1 MNIAD
6 RTLLEMFEMMM
17 TIRLFEE
24 RVTLEYRRGD
34 MPGFVHTYIGAEAVA
49 TGVCAH
55 LSDRDLIAS
64 THRGH
69 GHCLAKGCSIAGMF
83 AELYGRETGLCKGRG
98 GSMHIADFRIGM
110 LGANAIVGG
119 SIGLATGGALAQQIK
134 GASHVAVSFFGDG
147 GTGQGILYESMN
159 LASIWKLPVIYVCEN
174 NGWAES
180 TPASYSQ
187 SVEDLSRRADGF
199 GIPGHVV
206 DGADI
211 FAVYKVARE
220 AIKRARRGEGP
231 SFIEAKIPR
240 ISAHYVGDTQKY
252 RNKDDIEQARKRD
265 PVKRFQSEL
274 LAAGVLT
281 GEDVD
286 TIRAMIV
293 SELDRGVDTAKA
305 DPWPTPEGVT
315 DYVYSE
321 AYDASEVHQHV

>member
-1 MNIAD
+1 MKVAD
-6 RTLLEMFEMMM
+6 RTLLEMFEMM
-17 TIRLFEE
+17 TRIRLFEE
-24 RVTLEYRRGD
+24 RVTLEYQRGD

-49 TGVCAH
+49 AGVCAH
-55 LSDRDLIAS
+55 LSDDDLIAS

-69 GHCLAKGCSIAGMF
+69 GHSLAKGCSIAGML

-98 GSMHIADFRIGM
+98 GSMHIADFEIGM

-119 SIGLATGGALAQQIK
+119 SIGLATGGAFAQQVK
-134 GASHVAVSFFGDG
+134 GTSNVSVSFFGDG
-147 GTGQGILYESMN
+147 GAGQGILYESMN

-206 DGADI
+206 DGADA
-211 FAVYKVARE
+211 FAVHKVAGE
-220 AIKRARRGEGP
+220 TIERARRGDGP

-252 RNKDDIEQARKRD
+252 RDQDDLAAARKRD
-265 PVKRFQSEL
+265 PLERFQSEL
-274 LAAGVLT
+274 AAAGLLDEAEVE
-281 GEDVD
+281 G
-286 TIRAMIV
+286 IRAAIV
-293 SELDRGVDTAKA
+293 EELDQGVAAAKA
-305 DPWPTPEGVT
+305 DPWPTADGVT
-315 DYVYSE
+315 DYVYSG
-321 AYDASEVHQHV
+321 AYGG

>member
-6 RTLLEMFEMMM
+6 RTLLRMFKTMMK
-17 TIRLFEE
+17 IRLFEE
-24 RVTLEYRRGD
+24 RVTLEYQRGD

-49 TGVCAH
+49 TAVCAH

-69 GHCLAKGCSIAGMF
+69 GHCLAKGCSIAGML

-98 GSMHIADFRIGM
+98 GSMHIADFEIGM

-119 SIGLATGGALAQQIK
+119 SIGLATGGALAHQVK
-134 GASHVAVSFFGDG
+134 GTSNVAVSFFGDG
-147 GTGQGILYESMN
+147 GAGQGILYESMN

-187 SVEDLSRRADGF
+187 SVVDLSRRADGF
-199 GIPGHVV
+199 GIPGHLV
-206 DGADI
+206 DGTDI
-211 FAVYKVARE
+211 VDVYRIAGK
-220 AIKRARRGEGP
+220 AIDRARRGEGP

-252 RNKDDIEQARKRD
+252 RTKDDIEQARRRD
-265 PVKRFQSEL
+265 PLERFQSEL
-274 LAAGVLT
+274 TAAGLLT
-281 GEDVD
+281 DEDVD
-286 TIRAMIV
+286 RIRTGIV
-293 SELDRGVDTAKA
+293 AELDQGVAAAKA
-305 DPWPTPEGVT
+305 DPWPTVSDVT
-315 DYVYSE
+315 AYVYSG
-321 AYDASEVHQHV
+321 ASGG

>member
-1 MNIAD
+1 MTVPD
-6 RTLLEMFEMMM
+6 RTLLEMFETMM

-24 RVTLEYRRGD
+24 RVTLEYQRGD

-55 LSDRDLIAS
+55 LSDSDLIAS

-69 GHCLAKGCSIAGMF
+69 GHSLAKGCSISGML

-98 GSMHIADFRIGM
+98 GSMHIADFEIGM

-119 SIGLATGGALAQQIK
+119 SIGLATGGAFAQQVK
-134 GASHVAVSFFGDG
+134 GTSNVSVSFFGDG
-147 GTGQGILYESMN
+147 GAGQGILYESMN

-180 TPASYSQ
+180 TPASYAH
-187 SVEDLSRRADGF
+187 SVADLSRRAAGF

-206 DGADI
+206 DGADV
-211 FAVYKVARE
+211 FAIYEAAGE
-220 AIKRARRGEGP
+220 AIERARRGEGP

-252 RNKDDIEQARKRD
+252 RNEDDLADARSRD
-265 PVKRFQSEL
+265 PLERLQSEL
-274 LAAGVLT
+274 SAAGLLT
-281 GEDVD
+281 EAAIGS
-286 TIRAMIV
+286 IRAGIID
-293 SELDRGVDTAKA
+293 ELDRGVAAAKS
-305 DPWPTPEGVT
+305 DPWPTAAGVT
-315 DYVYSE
+315 DYVYSG
-321 AYDASEVHQHV
+321 AYGG

>member
-1 MNIAD
+1 MTIPD
-6 RTLLEMFEMMM
+6 RTLLEMFETM
-17 TIRLFEE
+17 TRIRLFEE
-24 RVTLEYRRGD
+24 RVTLEYQRGD

-49 TGVCAH
+49 SGICAH
-55 LSDRDLIAS
+55 LSDDDLIAS

-69 GHCLAKGCSIAGMF
+69 GHSLAKGCSIAGML

-98 GSMHIADFRIGM
+98 GSMHIADFEIGM

-119 SIGLATGGALAQQIK
+119 SIGLATGGAFAQQVK
-134 GASHVAVSFFGDG
+134 GTSNVSVSFFGDG
-147 GTGQGILYESMN
+147 GAGQGILYESMN

-206 DGADI
+206 DGADV
-211 FAVYKVARE
+211 FAVHRAAGE
-220 AIKRARRGEGP
+220 AIGRARRGDGP

-252 RNKDDIEQARKRD
+252 RDEDDLAAAKQRD
-265 PVKRFQSEL
+265 PLERFRSEL
-274 LAAGVLT
+274 AAAGLLDKAAVE
-281 GEDVD
+281 G
-286 TIRAMIV
+286 IRSAIIE
-293 SELDRGVDTAKA
+293 ELDQGVAAAKA
-305 DPWPTPEGVT
+305 APWPGANGVT
-315 DYVYSE
+315 DYVYSGPYR
-321 AYDASEVHQHV
+321 A

>member
-6 RTLLEMFEMMM
+6 RTLLRMFKTM
-17 TIRLFEE
+17 TKIRLFEE
-24 RVTLEYRRGD
+24 RVTLEYQRGD

-49 TGVCAH
+49 TAVCTH
-55 LSDRDLIAS
+55 LSDHDLIAS

-69 GHCLAKGCSIAGMF
+69 GHCLAKGCSIAGML

-98 GSMHIADFRIGM
+98 GSMHIADFEIGM

-119 SIGLATGGALAQQIK
+119 SIGLATGGALAHQVK
-134 GASHVAVSFFGDG
+134 GTPNVSVSFFGDG
-147 GTGQGILYESMN
+147 GAGQGILYESMN

-187 SVEDLSRRADGF
+187 SVVDLSRRADGF

-206 DGADI
+206 DGADVV
-211 FAVYKVARE
+211 AVYRMAGK
-220 AIKRARRGEGP
+220 AIDRARRGEGP

-252 RNKDDIEQARKRD
+252 RTKDDIDQARRRD
-265 PVKRFQSEL
+265 PLERFQSEL
-274 LAAGVLT
+274 TAAGLLT
-281 GEDVD
+281 DGDVD
-286 TIRAMIV
+286 RIRTGIV
-293 SELDRGVDTAKA
+293 AELDQGVATAKA
-305 DPWPTPEGVT
+305 DPWPTVSDVT
-315 DYVYSE
+315 AYVYSE
-321 AYDASEVHQHV
+321 ASGG